1 MSKAIIVKAV
11 IFDSKSLKITFGGM
25 SMKAEVQATFND
37 GTTKK
42 VLSFYD
48 DELSFTAEEFIGLTE
63 EETHNLFHKKDVAY
77 LQS

>member
-11 IFDSKSLKITFGGM
+11 IFDRKSPKITFG
-25 SMKAEVQATFND
+25 MKAKVHATFND

>member
-11 IFDSKSLKITFGGM
+11 IFDRHQEKNMDGIKT
-25 SMKAEVQATFND
+25 EVHATFDN
-37 GTTKK
+37 GTTKI
-42 VLSFYD
+42 VLTFYD

-63 EETHNLFHKKDVAY
+63 EEAHNLFHKKDVAY

>member
-1 MSKAIIVKAV
+1 MKEPIIVKAD
-11 IFDSKSLKITFGGM
+11 IFNRHHEKNMDGI
-25 SMKAEVQATFND
+25 KAEVHATFDD
-37 GTTKK
+37 GTTKR

-63 EETHNLFHKKDVAY
+63 EEVHNLFHKKDVAY